1 MASAEDLKVSH
12 SVRREDGPKI
22 CLHLMVKNGA
32 SVVGRLVDC
41 VGPYVSSA
49 AVVLNDCE
57 DDTAQ
62 VLRRA
67 LNKHGVGEYD
77 MVTVNHRYSPRL
89 YIMDVPE
96 TYRAGSPLCGEEMP
110 GPFTG
115 GPLLAD
121 WAEARNRAWNDLS
134 CDWRLFLDADDVVDD
149 PECLPGLCASLAE
162 RGIEAASS
170 LYYHHGARHG
180 IARERLFRNIKR
192 IKWEG
197 VVHERLVGYDPKK
210 VAHVE
215 GSLVV
220 RDLGDSLGAGLRPP
234 GRNLK
239 VLYHRARTRGWDNIT
254 AREKLYLA
262 AEAAPV
268 MPGLSKYLAE
278 ECYLESSSRTD
289 IPAEAA
295 RAAWAACTRAR
306 VARREEKLEE
316 AVLWYLR
323 SRSSLPSLAALEGLV
338 LTYRAMLRWGEMLE
352 VIDQHGREAGVPQLF
367 DAGSG
372 AFDLDRLAGEAS
384 RNLGKAG

>member
-41 VGPYVSSA
+41 VGPYISSA
-49 AVVLNDCE
+49 AIVLNDCE

-62 VLRRA
+62 VLRRFFNSHA
-67 LNKHGVGEYD
+67 VREYD
-77 MVTVNHRYSPRL
+77 MVTISHRYSPWL
-89 YIMDVPE
+89 YITDVPE
-96 TYRAGSPLCGEEMP
+96 TYRAGSPLCGEEMS

-121 WAEARNRAWNDLS
+121 WAAARNAAWNDLE

-149 PECLPGLCASLAE
+149 PECLPGLCASLGE
-162 RGIEAASS
+162 RGVEAASS
-170 LYYHHGARHG
+170 LYYHHAARHG
-180 IARERLFRNIKR
+180 IARERLAQNNGR
-192 IKWEG
+192 IRWEG
-197 VVHERLVGYDPKK
+197 IVHERLAGYDPAR

-220 RDLGDSLGAGLRPP
+220 RDLGDSRGSGLRPP

-239 VLYHRARTRGWDNIT
+239 VLYHSARTRGWNIT
-254 AREKLYLA
+254 EREKLYLA

-278 ECYLESSSRTD
+278 ECYLEFSSRPD
-289 IPAEAA
+289 SPAMAV

-306 VARREEKLEE
+306 VARYQGELEE

-323 SRSSLPSLAALEGLV
+323 SRSSHPSLAALEGLV
-338 LTYRAMLRWGEMLE
+338 LTYRAMLRWEEMLE
-352 VIDQHGREAGVPQLF
+352 VIDQHEREVGVPQLF

-372 AFDLDRLAGEAS
+372 AVDLGRLAGEAS

>member
-1 MASAEDLKVSH
+1 
-12 SVRREDGPKI
+12 VRREDGPMI

-67 LNKHGVGEYD
+67 LNRHAVRAYD
-77 MVTVNHRYSPRL
+77 MVSVSSRYHPRL
-89 YIMDVPE
+89 YILDVPE

-110 GPFTG
+110 NFHTG

-121 WAEARNRAWNDLS
+121 WAAVRNRAWRDTG
-134 CDWRLFLDADDVVDD
+134 CDWKLFLDADDVVDD
-149 PECLPGLCASLAE
+149 PECLPGLCASLDA
-162 RGIEAASS
+162 RGVEAASS
-170 LYYHHGARHG
+170 LYYHHAARHG
-180 IARERLFRNIKR
+180 VARERLTRNLDR

-197 VVHERLVGYDPKK
+197 AVHERLVGYDPRRA
-210 VAHVE
+210 AHVE

-220 RDLGDSLGAGLRPP
+220 RDLGDSRGEGLRPP

-239 VLYHRARTRGWDNIT
+239 VLYHRARTRGWDIT
-254 AREKLYLA
+254 PREKLYLA
-262 AEAAPV
+262 AEAARV

-278 ECYLESSSRTD
+278 ECYRESSSGPD
-289 IPAEAA
+289 NPVEAA
-295 RAAWAACTRAR
+295 RAAWAACTRAG
-306 VARREEKLEE
+306 VARAEGMLEE

-323 SRSSLPSLAALEGLV
+323 SRTFLPSLAALEGLV
-338 LTYRAMLRWGEMLE
+338 LTYREMRRWREMLE
-352 VIDQHGREAGVPQLF
+352 VIDQHEREVGTPQLF
-367 DAGSG
+367 DAGSE
-372 AFDLDRLAGEAS
+372 ALDLEHLANEAS
-384 RNLGKAG
+384 SNLGKAG